1 MEYTKKHPTYESN
14 RLRREL
20 AMDLY
25 EGGRCIEVEH
35 VKELLTK
42 HPFETQAQYDIRLS
56 RATYRNFAAPIVDVF
71 SGMVCEGRPERTIP
85 DELKPIEDDADRLG
99 NDAGTFFDDVVR
111 NAAGGGARF
120 VLVDMEPPRGD
131 TLAADKQAGRRL
143 VPYFVDIDADNV
155 WDWGLDDKG
164 LAWVVIHSTEA
175 AESAPFA
182 IAMVVD
188 VLTVWTRT
196 TWQKFKGPARAVTIS
211 SKGLKEVYATKMAP
225 DGEPTAHPC
234 GMVPLVPFLFEPRTP
249 MAGNPATD
257 DVLSLIVGTFRRYSE
272 LDKMLFDCA
281 VPLMIVNGLD
291 EKQGGEFI
299 RASSN
304 MLVSSEKDGITATYA
319 EPSGTS
325 FAAQTAF
332 LANDIQ
338 QIREIALR
346 MVRPDSAVGQSA
358 ESKKLDNAQL
368 DTQLAKFARRCAAAE
383 KRCWMLAAAWLG
395 MKNVAD
401 DAILTPYN
409 EDYSED
415 STNMLDKAFV
425 LELTRLNVI
434 SKVTAL
440 ELLMKTGTLPE
451 DFDPAAEADK
461 VAQGVLTNAGQN
473 GASNLLDGLGLPRI

>member
-25 EGGRCIEVEH
+25 EGGRCVEVER
-35 VKELLTK
+35 VKTLLTR
-42 HPFETQAQYDIRLS
+42 HPFETEAQYKIRLD

-71 SGMVCEGRPERTIP
+71 SGMVCEGRPERTLP
-85 DELKPIEDDADRLG
+85 DALKPIEKDADRLG

-111 NAAGGGARF
+111 NAAGCGARF

-131 TLAADKQAGRRL
+131 TLAADKHAGRRL

-182 IAMVVD
+182 TAMVVD
-188 VLTVWTRT
+188 VLTVWTRQ

-211 SKGLKEVYATKMAP
+211 SEGLKEVYATRMQP
-225 DGEPTAHPC
+225 EGEPVSHQC
-234 GMVPLVPFLFEPRTP
+234 GMVPLVPFLFEPRSP
-249 MAGNPATD
+249 MTGNPATD

-358 ESKKLDNAQL
+358 ESKKLDNSQL

-425 LELTRLNVI
+425 LELARLNVI

-451 DFDPAAEADK
+451 DFDPKKEAEL
-461 VAQGVLTNAGQN
+461 VAQGILTNAGQN
-473 GASNLLDGLGLPRI
+473 GVNNLSTLLNI

>member
-25 EGGRCIEVEH
+25 EGGRCVEVER
-35 VKELLTK
+35 VKTLLTR
-42 HPFETQAQYDIRLS
+42 HPFETEAQYKIRLD

-71 SGMVCEGRPERTIP
+71 SGMVCESRPERTLP
-85 DELKPIEDDADRLG
+85 DALKPIEKDADRLG

-182 IAMVVD
+182 TAMVVD
-188 VLTVWTRT
+188 VLTVWTRQ
-196 TWQKFKGPARAVTIS
+196 TWQKFKGKPRAVTIAE
-211 SKGLKEVYATKMAP
+211 KELTNIYATRMQP
-225 DGEPTAHPC
+225 DGEPVAHQC
-234 GMVPLVPFLFEPRTP
+234 GMVPLVPFLFEPRSP
-249 MAGNPATD
+249 MTGNPATD

-281 VPLMIVNGLD
+281 VPLMVVTGLD
-291 EKQGGEFI
+291 DEPGKDFV

-304 MLVSSEKDGITATYA
+304 ILRTSEVNGITATYA

-358 ESKKLDNAQL
+358 DSKKLDNAQL

-383 KRCWMLAAAWLG
+383 KRCW
-395 MKNVAD
+395 
-401 DAILTPYN
+401 
-409 EDYSED
+409 
-415 STNMLDKAFV
+415 
-425 LELTRLNVI
+425 RLHGWV
-434 SKVTAL
+434 
-440 ELLMKTGTLPE
+440 
-451 DFDPAAEADK
+451 
-461 VAQGVLTNAGQN
+461 
-473 GASNLLDGLGLPRI
+473 

>member
-1 MEYTKKHPTYESN
+1 MEYTKKHPYFEQN
-14 RLRREL
+14 RLCREL

-25 EGGRCIEVEH
+25 EGGRRIEVER
-35 VKELLTK
+35 VNTLLTK
-42 HPFETQAQYDIRLS
+42 HPFETEAQYKIRLD

-71 SGMVCEGRPERTIP
+71 SGMVCEKRPERTLP
-85 DELKPIEDDADRLG
+85 DALTPIEKDADRLG

-155 WDWGLDDKG
+155 WDWGIDDKG

-175 AESAPFA
+175 VEPKAFEV
-182 IAMVVD
+182 AMVVD

-196 TWQKFKGPARAVTIS
+196 TWQKFKGQPRAVTIAE
-211 SKGLKEVYATKMAP
+211 KELTNIYATQMMP
-225 DGEPTAHPC
+225 EGEPVAHPC
-234 GMVPLVPFLFEPRTP
+234 GMVPLVPFLFEPRSP
-249 MAGNPATD
+249 MTGNPATD

-304 MLVSSEKDGITATYA
+304 MLVSSEKDGISATYV

-325 FAAQTAF
+325 FVAQTAF

-368 DTQLAKFARRCAAAE
+368 DTQLAKFARRCASAE

-451 DFDPAAEADK
+451 DFDPKKEAEL
-461 VAQGVLTNAGQN
+461 VAQGILTNAGQN
-473 GASNLLDGLGLPRI
+473 GVNNLSTLLNI

>member
-1 MEYTKKHPTYESN
+1 MDFAKKHPCYEQS
-14 RLRREL
+14 RIRRDL

-35 VKELLTK
+35 VKELLTR
-42 HPFETQAQYDIRLS
+42 HPFETQAQYDIRVS

-71 SGMVCEGRPERTIP
+71 SGMVCEGRPERTLP
-85 DELKPIEDDADRLG
+85 DALKEVETDCDRMG
-99 NDAGTFFDDVVR
+99 NDATTFFDDVVR
-111 NAAGGGARF
+111 NAAGGGVRF
-120 VLVDMEPPRGD
+120 VLVDMEPQKGG
-131 TLAADKQAGRRL
+131 TVSEDKQAGRRL
-143 VPYFVDIDADNV
+143 IPYFVDIDADAV
-155 WDWGLDDKG
+155 WDWGVDDKG

-175 AESAPFA
+175 VESAPFMPA
-182 IAMVVD
+182 QVVD
-188 VLTVWTRT
+188 VLTVWTRQ
-196 TWQKFKGPARAVTIS
+196 TWQKFKGPARAVAIS
-211 SKGLKEVYATKMAP
+211 SEGLKEVYATKMAP
-225 DGEPTAHPC
+225 DGEPEAHQC
-234 GMVPLVPFLFEPRTP
+234 GSVPLVPFLFEPRSP
-249 MAGNPATD
+249 MTGNPATD

-272 LDKMLFDCA
+272 LDKMLFDRA
-281 VPLMIVNGLD
+281 VPLLVVTGLSNED
-291 EKQGGEFI
+291 GDNFVM
-299 RASSN
+299 ASSN
-304 MLVSSEKDGITATYA
+304 MLTTTEKDGVSATYV
-319 EPSGTS
+319 EPTGTS
-325 FAAQTAF
+325 FEAQTSF

-358 ESKKLDNAQL
+358 ESKKLDNSQL

-401 DAILTPYN
+401 DAILAPYC

-415 STNMLDKAFV
+415 ATNVLDKVFI

-434 SKVTAL
+434 SKLTAL
-440 ELLMKTGTLPE
+440 KLLKQVGTLPE

-473 GASNLLDGLGLPRI
+473 GANALSAMLKI

>member
-35 VKELLTK
+35 KELLTR
-42 HPFETQAQYDIRLS
+42 HPFETQAQYDIRVS

-71 SGMVCEGRPERTIP
+71 SGMVCEGRPERTLP
-85 DELKPIEDDADRLG
+85 DALKDIEKDADRLG

-155 WDWGLDDKG
+155 WDWGIDDKG

-175 AESAPFA
+175 AESTPFA
-182 IAMVVD
+182 TAMVVD
-188 VLTVWTRT
+188 VLTVWTRQ

-211 SKGLKEVYATKMAP
+211 SEGLKEVYATRMKP
-225 DGEPTAHPC
+225 EGEPVSHKC
-234 GMVPLVPFLFEPRTP
+234 GMVPLVPFLFEPRSP
-249 MAGNPATD
+249 MTGNPATD

-291 EKQGGEFI
+291 DEQSDAFV

-304 MLVSSEKDGITATYA
+304 ILRSTQPDGVSATYA

-358 ESKKLDNAQL
+358 ESKKLDNSQL

-395 MKNVAD
+395 MENVAD

-415 STNMLDKAFV
+415 STNILDKAFV

-440 ELLMKTGTLPE
+440 ELLKGVGTLPD
-451 DFDPAAEADK
+451 DFDPEKEAEN
-461 VAQGVLTNAGQN
+461 VAKDILTNAGQN
-473 GASNLLDGLGLPRI
+473 GVNKLSDALRI

>member
-1 MEYTKKHPTYESN
+1 MEYTKKHPCFEQN
-14 RLRREL
+14 RLRRDL

-25 EGGRCIEVEH
+25 EGGRCIEVER
-35 VKELLTK
+35 VKTLLTR
-42 HPFETQAQYDIRLS
+42 HPFETEAQYKIRLD
-56 RATYRNFAAPIVDVF
+56 RAIYRNFAAPIVDVF
-71 SGMVCEGRPERTIP
+71 SGMVCEKRPERTLP
-85 DELKPIEDDADRLG
+85 EALKPIEKDADRLG

-120 VLVDMEPPRGD
+120 VLVDMEPPKGD

-175 AESAPFA
+175 VEPKAFE

-188 VLTVWTRT
+188 VLTVWTRQ
-196 TWQKFKGPARAVTIS
+196 TWQKFKGQPRAVTIAENE
-211 SKGLKEVYATKMAP
+211 LTNIYATQMQQE
-225 DGEPTAHPC
+225 GEPIAHPC
-234 GMVPLVPFLFEPRTP
+234 GMVPLVPFLFEPRTH
-249 MAGNPATD
+249 MTGNPATD

-272 LDKMLFDCA
+272 LDKMLFDCGF
-281 VPLMIVNGLD
+281 PLMVVNGLSPD
-291 EKQGGEFI
+291 DGDKFI

-304 MLVSSEKDGITATYA
+304 MLVSSEKDGINATYVETA
-319 EPSGTS
+319 GSS
-325 FAAQTAF
+325 FAAQTTY
-332 LANDIQ
+332 LTYDIQ
-338 QIREIALR
+338 QIREISLR

-368 DTQLAKFARRCAAAE
+368 DTQLAKFARRCASAE
-383 KRCWMLAAAWLG
+383 KRCWQLAAAWLG

-473 GASNLLDGLGLPRI
+473 GASSLLDGLGLPRI

>member
-1 MEYTKKHPTYESN
+1 MDFAKKHPCYEQS
-14 RLRREL
+14 RIRRDL

-35 VKELLTK
+35 VKELLTR
-42 HPFETQAQYDIRLS
+42 HPFETQAQYDIRVS

-71 SGMVCEGRPERTIP
+71 SGMVCEGRPERTLP
-85 DELKPIEDDADRLG
+85 DHLKEVETDCDRMG
-99 NDAGTFFDDVVR
+99 NDATTFFDDVVR
-111 NAAGGGARF
+111 NAAGGGVRF
-120 VLVDMEPPRGD
+120 VLVDMEPQKGG
-131 TLAADKQAGRRL
+131 TVSEDKQAGRRL
-143 VPYFVDIDADNV
+143 IPYFVDIDADAV
-155 WDWGLDDKG
+155 WDWGVDDKG

-175 AESAPFA
+175 VESAPFMPA
-182 IAMVVD
+182 QVID

-196 TWQKFKGPARAVTIS
+196 TFQKFKGPARLITIADSELCAVFS
-211 SKGLKEVYATKMAP
+211 TKMAAES
-225 DGEPTAHPC
+225 EPVNHQC
-234 GMVPLVPFLFEPRTP
+234 GAVPLVPFLFEPRTA
-249 MAGNPATD
+249 MTGNPATD

-281 VPLMIVNGLD
+281 VPLMVVTGLD
-291 EKQGGEFI
+291 DEQGKDFI

-304 MLVSSEKDGITATYA
+304 ILRTSEVNGITATYA
-319 EPSGTS
+319 EPTGTS

-358 ESKKLDNAQL
+358 ESKKLDNSQL

-395 MKNVAD
+395 MKSVAD
-401 DAILTPYN
+401 DAILAPYC

-415 STNMLDKAFV
+415 ATNVLDKAFV
-425 LELTRLNVI
+425 LELARLNVI
-434 SKVTAL
+434 SKLTAL
-440 ELLMKTGTLPE
+440 ELLKQVGTLPE

-473 GASNLLDGLGLPRI
+473 GVNNLSNLLKI

>member
-1 MEYTKKHPTYESN
+1 MEYTKKHPCFEQN
-14 RLRREL
+14 RLCREL

-25 EGGRCIEVEH
+25 EGGRRIEVER
-35 VKELLTK
+35 VKTLLTK
-42 HPFETQAQYDIRLS
+42 HPFETEAQYKIRLD

-71 SGMVCEGRPERTIP
+71 SGMVCEGRPERTLP
-85 DELKPIEDDADRLG
+85 GALKPIEDDADRLG
-99 NDAGTFFDDVVR
+99 NDAVTFFDDVVR
-111 NAAGGGARF
+111 NAAGCGARF

-155 WDWGLDDKG
+155 WDWGIDDKG

-175 AESAPFA
+175 VASTAFAPAE
-182 IAMVVD
+182 VVD
-188 VLTVWTRT
+188 VLTVWTRQ

-211 SKGLKEVYATKMAP
+211 SEGLKEVYATKMAP

-249 MAGNPATD
+249 MTGNPATD

-291 EKQGGEFI
+291 EKQGDKFI

-358 ESKKLDNAQL
+358 ESKKLDNSQL

-401 DAILTPYN
+401 DAILTPYS

-461 VAQGVLTNAGQN
+461 VAQGVLANAGQN
-473 GASNLLDGLGLPRI
+473 GANALSTMLKI

>member
-25 EGGRCIEVEH
+25 EGGRCIEVER
-35 VKELLTK
+35 VKTLLTR
-42 HPFETQAQYDIRLS
+42 HPFETEAQYKIRLD

-71 SGMVCEGRPERTIP
+71 SGMVCEKRPERTLP
-85 DELKPIEDDADRLG
+85 DALTPIEKDADRLG
-99 NDAGTFFDDVVR
+99 NDAVTFFDDVVR

-120 VLVDMEPPRGD
+120 VLVDMEPQVGG
-131 TLAADKQAGRRL
+131 TVSEDKQAGRRL
-143 VPYFVDIDADNV
+143 IPYFVDIDADSV
-155 WDWGLDDKG
+155 WDWGVDDKG

-175 AESAPFA
+175 VESAPF
-182 IAMVVD
+182 MPTQVVD

-196 TWQKFKGPARAVTIS
+196 TFQKYKGPARLVTIADS
-211 SKGLKEVYATKMAP
+211 ELCAIFGAQMKAE
-225 DGEPTAHPC
+225 GEPVAHQC
-234 GMVPLVPFLFEPRTP
+234 GAVPLVPFLFEPRSP
-249 MAGNPATD
+249 MTGNPATD
-257 DVLSLIVGTFRRYSE
+257 DVLSLIVGTFRRFSE
-272 LDKMLFDCA
+272 IDKMLFDCGF
-281 VPLMIVNGLD
+281 PLMTVNGLSQED
-291 EKQGGEFI
+291 GDKFI

-304 MLVSSEKDGITATYA
+304 MLVSSEKDGINATYV
-319 EPSGTS
+319 ETSGTS

-332 LANDIQ
+332 LSSDIQ

-358 ESKKLDNAQL
+358 DSKKLDNAQL

-425 LELTRLNVI
+425 LELERLKII
-434 SKVTAL
+434 SKLTAMMML
-440 ELLMKTGTLPE
+440 KKLGTLPE
-451 DFDPAAEADK
+451 DFEPDEEK
-461 VAQGVLTNAGQN
+461 TKIAQELMTNAGAS
-473 GASNLLDGLGLPRI
+473 GASSLLDGLGLPRI

>member
-71 SGMVCEGRPERTIP
+71 SGMVCEGRPERTLP
-85 DELKPIEDDADRLG
+85 DALKDIEKDADRLG
-99 NDAGTFFDDVVR
+99 NDAGTFFDDVAR

-120 VLVDMEPPRGD
+120 VLVDMEPPKGD

-175 AESAPFA
+175 AESKAFET
-182 IAMVVD
+182 AMVVD
-188 VLTVWTRT
+188 VLTVWTRQ
-196 TWQKFKGPARAVTIS
+196 TWQKFKGPARAVTIAENEL
-211 SKGLKEVYATKMAP
+211 GNVYATQMAP
-225 DGEPTAHPC
+225 DGKPVAHPC
-234 GMVPLVPFLFEPRTP
+234 GMVPLVPFLFEPRSP
-249 MAGNPATD
+249 MTGNPATD

-281 VPLMIVNGLD
+281 VPLMVVTGLSTEEGD
-291 EKQGGEFI
+291 KFV

-304 MLVSSEKDGITATYA
+304 MLTTTEKDGVSAEYV

-325 FAAQTAF
+325 FDAQTAF

-358 ESKKLDNAQL
+358 ESKKLDNSQL

-473 GASNLLDGLGLPRI
+473 GVNNLSTLLNI

>member
-25 EGGRCIEVEH
+25 KGGRCVEVER
-35 VKELLTK
+35 VKKLLTK
-42 HPFETQAQYDIRLS
+42 HPFETPAQYDIRID

-71 SGMVCEGRPERTIP
+71 SGMVCEGRPERTLP
-85 DELKPIEDDADRLG
+85 EALKPIEKDADRLG

-155 WDWGLDDKG
+155 WDWGIDDKG

-175 AESAPFA
+175 VASAAFSPAE
-182 IAMVVD
+182 VVD
-188 VLTVWTRT
+188 VLTVWTRQ

-211 SKGLKEVYATKMAP
+211 SEGLKEVYATKMLP
-225 DGEPTAHPC
+225 DGEPTAHQC
-234 GMVPLVPFLFEPRTP
+234 GMVPLVPFLFEPRSP
-249 MAGNPATD
+249 MTGNPATD

-291 EKQGGEFI
+291 DEQAGEFI

-304 MLVSSEKDGITATYA
+304 ILRSNQPDGVSASYA

-451 DFDPAAEADK
+451 DFDPAAEADR

-473 GASNLLDGLGLPRI
+473 GAYSLLDGLGLPRI

>member
-1 MEYTKKHPTYESN
+1 MT
-14 RLRREL
+14 
-20 AMDLY
+20 
-25 EGGRCIEVEH
+25 
-35 VKELLTK
+35 
-42 HPFETQAQYDIRLS
+42 
-56 RATYRNFAAPIVDVF
+56 
-71 SGMVCEGRPERTIP
+71 
-85 DELKPIEDDADRLG
+85 
-99 NDAGTFFDDVVR
+99 
-111 NAAGGGARF
+111 
-120 VLVDMEPPRGD
+120 
-131 TLAADKQAGRRL
+131 
-143 VPYFVDIDADNV
+143 
-155 WDWGLDDKG
+155 
-164 LAWVVIHSTEA
+164 
-175 AESAPFA
+175 
-182 IAMVVD
+182 
-188 VLTVWTRT
+188 
-196 TWQKFKGPARAVTIS
+196 
-211 SKGLKEVYATKMAP
+211 
-225 DGEPTAHPC
+225 
-234 GMVPLVPFLFEPRTP
+234 
-249 MAGNPATD
+249 GNPATD

-291 EKQGGEFI
+291 EKQGVEFI

-304 MLVSSEKDGITATYA
+304 MLVSSEKDGIAATYA

-473 GASNLLDGLGLPRI
+473 GANALSSLLKI

>member
-1 MEYTKKHPTYESN
+1 
-14 RLRREL
+14 
-20 AMDLY
+20 
-25 EGGRCIEVEH
+25 
-35 VKELLTK
+35 
-42 HPFETQAQYDIRLS
+42 
-56 RATYRNFAAPIVDVF
+56 
-71 SGMVCEGRPERTIP
+71 
-85 DELKPIEDDADRLG
+85 
-99 NDAGTFFDDVVR
+99 
-111 NAAGGGARF
+111 
-120 VLVDMEPPRGD
+120 
-131 TLAADKQAGRRL
+131 
-143 VPYFVDIDADNV
+143 
-155 WDWGLDDKG
+155 
-164 LAWVVIHSTEA
+164 
-175 AESAPFA
+175 
-182 IAMVVD
+182 
-188 VLTVWTRT
+188 
-196 TWQKFKGPARAVTIS
+196 
-211 SKGLKEVYATKMAP
+211 
-225 DGEPTAHPC
+225 
-234 GMVPLVPFLFEPRTP
+234 
-249 MAGNPATD
+249 
-257 DVLSLIVGTFRRYSE
+257 E

-291 EKQGGEFI
+291 EKQGVEFI

-304 MLVSSEKDGITATYA
+304 MLVSSEKDGITAAYA

-358 ESKKLDNAQL
+358 ESKRLDNAQL

-473 GASNLLDGLGLPRI
+473 GANALSAMLKI

>member
-1 MEYTKKHPTYESN
+1 MEYTKKHPYFEQN
-14 RLRREL
+14 RLRRDL

-25 EGGRCIEVEH
+25 EGGRCVEVER
-35 VKELLTK
+35 VKTLLTR
-42 HPFETQAQYDIRLS
+42 HPFETEAQYKIRLD

-71 SGMVCEGRPERTIP
+71 SGMVCEKRPERTLP
-85 DELKPIEDDADRLG
+85 EALKPIEKDADRLG

-175 AESAPFA
+175 VEPKSFE

-188 VLTVWTRT
+188 VLTVWTRQ
-196 TWQKFKGPARAVTIS
+196 TWQKFKGKPRAVTIAENE
-211 SKGLKEVYATKMAP
+211 LTNIYATQMKP
-225 DGEPTAHPC
+225 DGEPVAHPC

-249 MAGNPATD
+249 MTGNPATD

-281 VPLMIVNGLD
+281 VPLMIVNGLGK
-291 EKQGGEFI
+291 EQGAEFV

-304 MLVSSEKDGITATYA
+304 ILVSDEKDGISATYA
-319 EPSGTS
+319 ETSGTS

-358 ESKKLDNAQL
+358 ESKKLDNSQL

-395 MKNVAD
+395 MKNVDD

-415 STNMLDKAFV
+415 STNMLDKTFV

-473 GASNLLDGLGLPRI
+473 GANALSNLLKI

>member
-1 MEYTKKHPTYESN
+1 MEYTKKHPCFEQN
-14 RLRREL
+14 RLCREL

-25 EGGRCIEVEH
+25 EGGRCVEVER
-35 VKELLTK
+35 VKTLLTK
-42 HPFETQAQYDIRLS
+42 HPFETPAQYDIRVS

-71 SGMVCEGRPERTIP
+71 SGMVCEGRPERTLP
-85 DELKPIEDDADRLG
+85 DALKPIEKDADRLG

-175 AESAPFA
+175 VEPKAFEV
-182 IAMVVD
+182 AMVVD
-188 VLTVWTRT
+188 VLTVWTRA
-196 TWQKFKGPARAVTIS
+196 TWQKFKGQPRAVTIAE
-211 SKGLKEVYATKMAP
+211 KELTNIYATQMMP
-225 DGEPTAHPC
+225 DGEPVAHPC

-249 MAGNPATD
+249 MTGNPATD

-272 LDKMLFDCA
+272 LDKMLFDRA
-281 VPLMIVNGLD
+281 VPLLVVTGLSNED
-291 EKQGGEFI
+291 GDNFVM
-299 RASSN
+299 ASSN
-304 MLVSSEKDGITATYA
+304 MLTTTEKDGVSAAYV
-319 EPSGTS
+319 EPTGTS
-325 FAAQTAF
+325 FEAQTAF

-383 KRCWMLAAAWLG
+383 KRCWMLAAAWMG

-415 STNMLDKAFV
+415 STNILDKAFV

-473 GASNLLDGLGLPRI
+473 GSNALSSLLKI

>member
-25 EGGRCIEVEH
+25 EGGQCIEVEH
-35 VKELLTK
+35 KELLTR

-71 SGMVCEGRPERTIP
+71 SGMVCEGRPERTLP
-85 DELKPIEDDADRLG
+85 EAFKDIEKDADRLG

-120 VLVDMEPPRGD
+120 VLVDMEPPKGD

-155 WDWGLDDKG
+155 WDWGIDDKG

-175 AESAPFA
+175 VASAAFVPAE
-182 IAMVVD
+182 VVD
-188 VLTVWTRT
+188 VLTVWTRQ

-211 SKGLKEVYATKMAP
+211 SEGLKEVYATKMAAA
-225 DGEPTAHPC
+225 GEPTNHPC
-234 GMVPLVPFLFEPRTP
+234 GMVPLVPFLFEPRSP
-249 MAGNPATD
+249 MTGNPATD

-291 EKQGGEFI
+291 EKQGDKFI

-319 EPSGTS
+319 ETSGAS
-325 FAAQTAF
+325 FSAQTAF

-358 ESKKLDNAQL
+358 ESKKLDNSQL

-383 KRCWMLAAAWLG
+383 KRCWILAAAWLG
-395 MKNVAD
+395 MKNVPD

-434 SKVTAL
+434 SNVTAL

-473 GASNLLDGLGLPRI
+473 GVNNLSTLLKI

>member
-25 EGGRCIEVEH
+25 EGGRCIEVER
-35 VKELLTK
+35 VKTLLTR
-42 HPFETQAQYDIRLS
+42 HPFETEAQYKIRLD

-71 SGMVCEGRPERTIP
+71 SGMVCEKRPERTLP
-85 DELKPIEDDADRLG
+85 DALKPIEDDADRLG

-143 VPYFVDIDADNV
+143 VPYFVDIDAVNV

-182 IAMVVD
+182 TAMVVD
-188 VLTVWTRT
+188 VLTVWTRQ
-196 TWQKFKGPARAVTIS
+196 TWQKFKGKPRAVTIAENE
-211 SKGLKEVYATKMAP
+211 LTNIYATQMQP
-225 DGEPTAHPC
+225 DGEPVAHKC
-234 GMVPLVPFLFEPRTP
+234 GAVPLVPFLFEPRSP
-249 MAGNPATD
+249 MTGNPATD

-281 VPLMIVNGLD
+281 VPLMIVNGID
-291 EKQGGEFI
+291 EKQGGEFV

-304 MLVSSEKDGITATYA
+304 MLVSSEKDGITAAYA

-358 ESKKLDNAQL
+358 ESKKLDNSQL

-440 ELLMKTGTLPE
+440 DLLMKTGTLPE

-473 GASNLLDGLGLPRI
+473 GASSLLDGLGLPRI

>member
-1 MEYTKKHPTYESN
+1 MK
-14 RLRREL
+14 
-20 AMDLY
+20 
-25 EGGRCIEVEH
+25 
-35 VKELLTK
+35 
-42 HPFETQAQYDIRLS
+42 
-56 RATYRNFAAPIVDVF
+56 
-71 SGMVCEGRPERTIP
+71 PE
-85 DELKPIEDDADRLG
+85 
-99 NDAGTFFDDVVR
+99 
-111 NAAGGGARF
+111 
-120 VLVDMEPPRGD
+120 
-131 TLAADKQAGRRL
+131 
-143 VPYFVDIDADNV
+143 
-155 WDWGLDDKG
+155 
-164 LAWVVIHSTEA
+164 
-175 AESAPFA
+175 
-182 IAMVVD
+182 
-188 VLTVWTRT
+188 
-196 TWQKFKGPARAVTIS
+196 
-211 SKGLKEVYATKMAP
+211 
-225 DGEPTAHPC
+225 GEPAAHQC
-234 GMVPLVPFLFEPRTP
+234 GAVPLVPFLFEPRTP
-249 MAGNPATD
+249 MTGNPATD
-257 DVLSLIVGTFRRYSE
+257 DVLSLIVGTFRRFSE
-272 LDKMLFDCA
+272 IDKMLFDCA

-358 ESKKLDNAQL
+358 DSKKLDNAQL

-401 DAILTPYN
+401 EAILTPYN

-415 STNMLDKAFV
+415 STNILDKAFV
-425 LELTRLNVI
+425 LELTRLDVI

-451 DFDPAAEADK
+451 DFDPKKEAEL
-461 VAQGVLTNAGQN
+461 VAQGILTNAGQN
-473 GASNLLDGLGLPRI
+473 GANALSSLLKI

>member
-1 MEYTKKHPTYESN
+1 MEYTKKHPCFEQN

-25 EGGRCIEVEH
+25 EGGRRIEVER
-35 VKELLTK
+35 VKTLLTR
-42 HPFETQAQYDIRLS
+42 HPFETEAQYKIRLD

-71 SGMVCEGRPERTIP
+71 SGMVCEGRPERTLP
-85 DELKPIEDDADRLG
+85 DALTPIEKDADRLG

-175 AESAPFA
+175 AESAPFVTD
-182 IAMVVD
+182 MVVD
-188 VLTVWTRT
+188 VLTVWTRQ
-196 TWQKFKGPARAVTIS
+196 TWQKFKGPARAVTIAENE
-211 SKGLKEVYATKMAP
+211 LTNIYATQMQP
-225 DGEPTAHPC
+225 EGEPVAHPC

-249 MAGNPATD
+249 MTGNPATD

-281 VPLMIVNGLD
+281 VPLMIVNGID
-291 EKQGGEFI
+291 EKQGGEFV

-304 MLVSSEKDGITATYA
+304 MLVSSEKDGVTAAYA

-358 ESKKLDNAQL
+358 ESKKLDNSQL

-383 KRCWMLAAAWLG
+383 NRCWMLAAAWLG

-401 DAILTPYN
+401 DDILTPYN

-473 GASNLLDGLGLPRI
+473 GANALSTMLKI

>member
-1 MEYTKKHPTYESN
+1 MDFAKKHPCYEQS
-14 RLRREL
+14 RIRRDL

-35 VKELLTK
+35 VKELLTR
-42 HPFETQAQYDIRLS
+42 HPFETQAQYDIRVS

-71 SGMVCEGRPERTIP
+71 SGMVCEGRPERTLP
-85 DELKPIEDDADRLG
+85 DALTPIEKDADRLG

-155 WDWGLDDKG
+155 WDWGIDDKG
-164 LAWVVIHSTEA
+164 LSWVVIHSTEA
-175 AESAPFA
+175 VESAPFA
-182 IAMVVD
+182 TAMVVD

-196 TWQKFKGPARAVTIS
+196 TWQKFKGPARAVTIAENE
-211 SKGLKEVYATKMAP
+211 LTNIYATRMQP
-225 DGEPTAHPC
+225 EGEPVAHPC
-234 GMVPLVPFLFEPRTP
+234 GMVPLVPFLFEPRSP
-249 MAGNPATD
+249 MTGNPATD

-291 EKQGGEFI
+291 EKQGVEFI

-346 MVRPDSAVGQSA
+346 MVRPDSPVGQSA

-383 KRCWMLAAAWLG
+383 KRCWLLASAWLG

-451 DFDPAAEADK
+451 DFDPAAEADR

-473 GASNLLDGLGLPRI
+473 GANALSTMLNI

>member
-25 EGGRCIEVEH
+25 EGGRCIEVER
-35 VKELLTK
+35 VKKLLTK
-42 HPFETQAQYDIRLS
+42 HPFETPAQYDIRLD

-71 SGMVCEGRPERTIP
+71 SGMVCESRPERTLP
-85 DELKPIEDDADRLG
+85 DALKDIEKDADRLG
-99 NDAGTFFDDVVR
+99 NDAVTFFDDVVR

-155 WDWGLDDKG
+155 WDWGIDDKG

-182 IAMVVD
+182 TAMVVD
-188 VLTVWTRT
+188 VLTVWTRQ
-196 TWQKFKGPARAVTIS
+196 TWQKFKGKPRAVTIAENE
-211 SKGLKEVYATKMAP
+211 LTNIYATQIQP
-225 DGEPTAHPC
+225 DGEPVAHKC
-234 GMVPLVPFLFEPRTP
+234 GSVPLVPFLFEPRSP
-249 MAGNPATD
+249 MTGNPATD

-291 EKQGGEFI
+291 DEQSDAFV

-304 MLVSSEKDGITATYA
+304 ILRSNQPDGVSATYA

-358 ESKKLDNAQL
+358 ESKRLDNAQL

-425 LELTRLNVI
+425 LELARLNVI

-451 DFDPAAEADK
+451 DFDPEK
-461 VAQGVLTNAGQN
+461 ESENVAKDILTNAGQN
-473 GASNLLDGLGLPRI
+473 GVNKLSDALRI